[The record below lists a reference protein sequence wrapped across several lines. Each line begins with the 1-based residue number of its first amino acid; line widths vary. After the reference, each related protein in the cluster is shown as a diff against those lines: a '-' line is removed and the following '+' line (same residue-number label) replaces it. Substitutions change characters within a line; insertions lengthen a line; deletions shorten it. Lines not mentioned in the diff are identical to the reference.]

1 MSKKP
6 GRNTKGRKPM
16 RPSRRGARPM
26 TSEDALAFI
35 RNMQKAFP
43 KRPRTKADKERLR
56 EYLAQ
61 FEEET
66 LKAVS
71 QRVQGDLMHRPSE
84 TVRPEDYPKRPKPR
98 SSPKRPPRKRPS
110 SRKKPRR

>member
-6 GRNTKGRKPM
+6 GRNTKVRKPM
-16 RPSRRGARPM
+16 RPSRLGERPM

-35 RNMQKAFP
+35 RRMQQAFP
-43 KRPRTKADKERLR
+43 KRPKTKADKERLQD
-56 EYLAQ
+56 YLAQ

-84 TVRPEDYPKRPKPR
+84 TVRPEDFPKPPKPR
-98 SSPKRPPRKRPS
+98 RSPKQPS

>member
-6 GRNTKGRKPM
+6 GRKTKGSKP
-16 RPSRRGARPM
+16 RPSRRGAGPM

-56 EYLAQ
+56 DYLAQ

-66 LKAVS
+66 LKAVG

-84 TVRPEDYPKRPKPR
+84 TVRPEDFPKRPKP
-98 SSPKRPPRKRPS
+98 RPS

>member
-1 MSKKP
+1 MSRKP
-6 GRNTKGRKPM
+6 GRKTKGRKPM

-35 RNMQKAFP
+35 RNMQQAFP

-56 EYLAQ
+56 AYLAQ

-66 LKAVS
+66 LKAVG

-84 TVRPEDYPKRPKPR
+84 TVRPEDYPKRPNPR
-98 SSPKRPPRKRPS
+98 PSGRRPS